1 MWRGVVGV
9 VGFLV
14 VMVWPGGAAHAGQ
27 IYTVRQGDT
36 LWRISHRFSVR
47 PLDLATANHLAL
59 TSIIH
64 PGLRLTIP
72 GAFTP
77 DRSVSDAD
85 PETPRAHAASPQAR
99 ARQADVLP
107 PAPESTRSPAP
118 APALGE
124 PGDIAR
130 MAYQYL
136 GRPYQWS
143 GMGNYGFDCSGLVA
157 RVFAALGRLV
167 PHTSFGQY
175 QAGRLIPREKLT
187 PGDLVFFHTYR
198 AGASHVGI
206 YLGEDRFIHASYSRG
221 VIISS
226 IEEPYFRA
234 RYLGARR
241 L

>member
-1 MWRGVVGV
+1 MGRGVAGV

-14 VMVWPGGAAHAGQ
+14 VMLWPWSAAQAGQ
-27 IYTVRQGDT
+27 IYTVDQGDT
-36 LWRISHRFSVR
+36 LWRISHRFGVR
-47 PLDLATANHLAL
+47 PADLAAANHLAL

-72 GAFTP
+72 GMPTS
-77 DRSVSDAD
+77 DRSAPDAGSRTSPPD
-85 PETPRAHAASPQAR
+85 VASLQTPPEHADTQP
-99 ARQADVLP
+99 
-107 PAPESTRSPAP
+107 PAP
-118 APALGE
+118 APTRLATPARALSE
-124 PGDIAR
+124 PGDIVR
-130 MAYQYL
+130 IAYQYL

-143 GMGNYGFDCSGLVA
+143 GVGNYGFDCSGLVA
-157 RVFAALGRLV
+157 RVFGAFGRLV

-175 QAGRLIPREKLT
+175 QAGRLIPRGKLT
-187 PGDLVFFHTYR
+187 PGDLVFFHTYG

-206 YLGEDRFIHASYSRG
+206 YIGEDRFIHASSRG

>member
-1 MWRGVVGV
+1 MAGV

-14 VMVWPGGAAHAGQ
+14 VMLWPWSAAHAGQ
-27 IYTVRQGDT
+27 IYTVHQGDT
-36 LWRISHRFSVR
+36 LWRISHRFGVR
-47 PLDLATANHLAL
+47 PADLVAANHLAL

-64 PGLRLTIP
+64 PGLRLSIP
-72 GAFTP
+72 GTP
-77 DRSVSDAD
+77 ASDRSVPDAGSQ
-85 PETPRAHAASPQAR
+85 TPPPDIASLQTPLEHADRRP
-99 ARQADVLP
+99 
-107 PAPESTRSPAP
+107 PAP
-118 APALGE
+118 APTRLAAPARALSE
-124 PGDIAR
+124 PGDIVR

-143 GMGNYGFDCSGLVA
+143 GVGNYGFDCSGLVA
-157 RVFAALGRLV
+157 RVFAAFGRLV

-175 QAGRLIPREKLT
+175 QAGRLIPREQLN
-187 PGDLVFFHTYR
+187 PGDLVFFHTYGT
-198 AGASHVGI
+198 GASHVGI
-206 YLGEDRFIHASYSRG
+206 YIGEDRFIHASSRG